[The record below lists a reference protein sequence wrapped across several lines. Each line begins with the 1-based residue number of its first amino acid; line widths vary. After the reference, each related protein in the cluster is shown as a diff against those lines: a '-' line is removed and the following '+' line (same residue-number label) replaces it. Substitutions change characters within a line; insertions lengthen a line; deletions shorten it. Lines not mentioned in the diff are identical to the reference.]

1 VSKVPRTNIPV
12 RGIASIGTAGL
23 TALLVTACGGMHVGA
38 VSQSPLRLVSISPA
52 PGATDVNG
60 AQPITVT
67 YNQPLPDN
75 VAFPTLSPSVPG
87 SWHRQGQTAVFTPGT
102 GYSQLT
108 HVSLTVP
115 LDASGTR
122 NATPAN
128 TSRAA
133 SGTASGTVDS
143 ATTPTATFTT
153 GTYSVLRLQEVLT
166 QLGYLPFT
174 WTQGPTTQAF
184 VTHGSAA
191 QASSTTT
198 AKGKGKK
205 GGPAASAPVQAH
217 LTSTTVHQQAVDAYS
232 APGGTF
238 GFPTGYPAELQAQWT
253 PGAANVMTR
262 GALMT
267 FESDHNF
274 GMTAKPTPAIWAALM
289 KAAATNQVS
298 QHGYSYAYVTEDEP
312 ETLTIYRN
320 GAPVFHS
327 LANTGGAG
335 TPTPLGTYPVYE
347 KFAYQ
352 IMSGTNPGGS
362 HYSDPVQWVN
372 YFAGGA
378 AIHAFNRYAYGY
390 PQSLGCVELPYESA
404 KQAFPLL
411 PYGTLVTVM
420 PG

>member
-1 VSKVPRTNIPV
+1 MSKVPRTNIPV

-23 TALLVTACGGMHVGA
+23 TALLVSACGGMHVGA
-38 VSQSPLRLVSISPA
+38 ASQSPLRLVSVSPA
-52 PGATDVNG
+52 PGASDVNG

-75 VAFPTLSPSVPG
+75 VPFPTLSPSVPG
-87 SWHRQGQTAVFTPGT
+87 SWQRQGQTAVFTPGT
-102 GYSQLT
+102 GFSQQT

-115 LDASGTR
+115 LNAGGTR
-122 NATPAN
+122 STTPGSA
-128 TSRAA
+128 SRAA

-143 ATTPTATFTT
+143 ATTPTAAFTT
-153 GTYSVLRLQEVLT
+153 GSYSVLRLQEVLT

-184 VTHGSAA
+184 HAQGSAA
-191 QASSTTT
+191 QASAAPAAT
-198 AKGKGKK
+198 AKGKK
-205 GGPAASAPVQAH
+205 GRQAASAPVQVH
-217 LTSTTVHQQAVDAYS
+217 LTSTVHQQVLEAYD

-238 GFPTGYPAELQAQWT
+238 GFPSGYPAELQAQWA

-262 GALMT
+262 GALMD
-267 FESDHNF
+267 FEADHNF
-274 GMTAKPTPAIWAALM
+274 GMTAKPSPAVWAALL
-289 KAAATNQVS
+289 KAAASDDVNR
-298 QHGYSYAYVTEDEP
+298 HGYSYATVSEDEP

-320 GAPVFHS
+320 GAVAFHS

-335 TPTPLGTYPVYE
+335 TPTPIGTFPIYE
-347 KFAYQ
+347 KFAFQ

-372 YFAGGA
+372 YFSGGA
-378 AIHAFNRYAYGY
+378 AIHAFPRGGYGY

>member
-1 VSKVPRTNIPV
+1 V

-23 TALLVTACGGMHVGA
+23 TALLISGCGGMHVGA
-38 VSQSPLRLVSISPA
+38 ASQSPLRLVSISPA

-75 VAFPTLSPSVPG
+75 VPFPALSPAVPG
-87 SWHRQGQTAVFTPGT
+87 AWHRQGQTAVFTPGT
-102 GYSQLT
+102 GFSQQT
-108 HVSLTVP
+108 HVSVSVP
-115 LDASGTR
+115 LDASGST
-122 NATPAN
+122 
-128 TSRAA
+128 TSRATA
-133 SGTASGTVDS
+133 AGTASGTVAS
-143 ATTPTATFTT
+143 ATTPTAAFTT

-174 WTQGPTTQAF
+174 WTAGPTTQAF
-184 VTHGSAA
+184 EAQGSATQASATRSSPAKGKRGSAA
-191 QASSTTT
+191 
-198 AKGKGKK
+198 
-205 GGPAASAPVQAH
+205 PVQVR
-217 LTSTTVHQQAVDAYS
+217 LTSSVHQQILEAYD
-232 APGGTF
+232 APGGAF
-238 GFPTGYPAELQAQWT
+238 GFPSGYPAELQAQWS
-253 PGAANVMTR
+253 PGSANVMTR
-262 GALMT
+262 GALMD
-267 FESDHNF
+267 FEADHNF

-289 KAAATNQVS
+289 KAAANDQVNR
-298 QHGYSYAYVTEDEP
+298 HGYSYAYVTESEP

-335 TPTPLGTYPVYE
+335 TPTPIGTFPIYE
-347 KFAYQ
+347 KFAFQ

-378 AIHAFNRYAYGY
+378 AIHAFPRGAYGY
-390 PQSLGCVELPYESA
+390 PQSLGCVELPYDSA

-411 PYGTLVTVM
+411 PYGTLVSVI

>member
-1 VSKVPRTNIPV
+1 VSKVSRTSFPA
-12 RGIASIGTAGL
+12 RGIATIGTASL
-23 TALLVTACGGMHVGA
+23 TALLVTGCGGGHGWMGA
-38 VSQSPLRLVSISPA
+38 ARQAPLRLESISPA

-75 VAFPTLSPSVPG
+75 VPFPALSPSVPG
-87 SWHRQGQTAVFTPGT
+87 TWHRQGRTAVFTPGT
-102 GYSQLT
+102 GFSQDT
-108 HVSLTVP
+108 HVSLSVP
-115 LDASGTR
+115 LDATTSSGTG
-122 NATPAN
+122 AGAK
-128 TSRAA
+128 
-133 SGTASGTVDS
+133 SGTATGTVAS
-143 ATTPTATFTT
+143 ATTPTAAFTT

-184 VTHGSAA
+184 RGQGPARGS
-191 QASSTTT
+191 S
-198 AKGKGKK
+198 AKGKQG
-205 GGPAASAPVQAH
+205 SIQLQAKT
-217 LTSTTVHQQAVDAYS
+217 TSTVHQQVLEAYN

-238 GFPTGYPAELQAQWT
+238 GFPSGYPAALQAQWT
-253 PGAANVMTR
+253 PGSDNTMTR
-262 GALMT
+262 GALMG
-267 FESDHNF
+267 FEADHNF

-289 KAAATNQVS
+289 KAATANQVNR
-298 QHGYSYAYVTEDEP
+298 HGYSYAYVSESEP

-320 GAPVFHS
+320 GAEAFHS

-335 TPTPLGTYPVYE
+335 TPTPIGTFPVYE
-347 KFAYQ
+347 KFAFQ

-378 AIHAFNRYAYGY
+378 AIHAFPRGGYGY
-390 PQSLGCVELPYESA
+390 PQSLGCVELPYDSA